1 MQHPTDKTNKMLLM
15 TTEAE
20 LFDKLI
26 DKNDPFR
33 KLDKIINF
41 DELIEPLR
49 KCYSDI
55 GSDGIDV
62 AKGFKALLVQF
73 WEDYSD
79 REMEKALRY
88 NMAIRWFSGFAL
100 TEDTPDHSY
109 FGKLRK
115 RIGPAKLADIFNR
128 VNAILKGYGLFGN

>member
-1 MQHPTDKTNKMLLM
+1 M
-15 TTEAE
+15 EI
-20 LFDKLI
+20 LFILSCYLATGLI

-33 KLDKIINF
+33 KLEKIIDF
-41 DELIEPLR
+41 DELSEPLR
-49 KCYSDI
+49 ECYSDI

-88 NMAIRWFSGFAL
+88 NIAIRWFAGFSL

-109 FGKLRK
+109 FGKLRR
-115 RIGPAKLADIFNR
+115 RIGPSKLADIFNR
-128 VNAILKGYGLFGN
+128 VNAILKQYGLFGID